1 MLGRK
6 VLYVIC
12 IYCSYNN
19 VAKGIGLLEKK
30 AFFVYMQVR
39 AFERYIPFMLIK
51 TWHEAHIIFHE
62 VMCNRTRG
70 YKILFVLNSTEHEI
84 YHCS

>member
-1 MLGRK
+1 M
-6 VLYVIC
+6 
-12 IYCSYNN
+12 
-19 VAKGIGLLEKK
+19 AKGIRLLDKK

-62 VMCNRTRG
+62 VMCTRPETL
-70 YKILFVLNSTEHEI
+70 KLFSCSTQLSMKFIIAHNVKMPTI
-84 YHCS
+84 KCQHLLAF